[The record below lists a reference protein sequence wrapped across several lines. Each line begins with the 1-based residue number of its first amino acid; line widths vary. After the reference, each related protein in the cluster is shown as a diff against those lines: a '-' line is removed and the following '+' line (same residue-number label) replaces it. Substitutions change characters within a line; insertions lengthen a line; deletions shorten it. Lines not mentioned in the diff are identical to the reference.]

1 MRIADDP
8 PAGMPEWLLTYGDLM
23 TLLLTI
29 FVMLVSM
36 GELKQTDKFQG
47 VADSLHEQF
56 GRGDSQFG
64 LAAGE
69 LRPRNSMLATAAVA
83 FRLQRTAAMGVDVSP
98 EIAIATNQPERL
110 IRPGDRTTI
119 GTAIAFAD
127 EIAELSEQNQADLQ
141 RSAALFSGK
150 PHLIEVR
157 AHCASPTSAAAS
169 GVDPWELA
177 YRRARETMEFLVD
190 HLKIDETRI
199 RLTTAGASEPLGPGY
214 VSRVEVFL
222 LEEAAANL
230 AGVPPAQK

>member
-8 PAGMPEWLLTYGDLM
+8 PAAPPEWLLTYGDLM

-69 LRPRNSMLATAAVA
+69 LRPRNSMLAAAAVA
-83 FRLQRTAAMGVDVSP
+83 FRSQRNAAMGSAAP
-98 EIAIATNQPERL
+98 PAIAVAANQPERL

-119 GTAIAFAD
+119 GAAIIFAD
-127 EIAELSEQNQADLQ
+127 ESAELSKQNQADL
-141 RSAALFSGK
+141 RNIATLLSGK
-150 PHLIEVR
+150 PHPIEVR
-157 AHCASPTSAAAS
+157 GHASVGAAGSDAW
-169 GVDPWELA
+169 DAA
-177 YRRARETMEFLVD
+177 YRRGRTTMQFLVND
-190 HLKIDETRI
+190 LRIEEARI
-199 RLTTAGASEPLGPGY
+199 RLTTAGANEPLGPGHE
-214 VSRVEVFL
+214 SRVEVFL
-222 LEEAAANL
+222 IDESAANL
-230 AGVPPAQK
+230 ARVPAVQR